1 MVVEIPDAG
10 ESKILIDISRK
21 LTEQVNIRN
30 SMPRDKIEILLGDED

>member
-1 MVVEIPDAG
+1 VGIPDAI

-30 SMPRDKIEILLGDED
+30 AMPTDKIEILLGDED